1 MDPMANRKPAS
12 RGDQTREALL
22 LAALDVFGH
31 SGFDAASTR
40 AIAQAAG
47 VNQAL
52 IGYHFGGKQGL
63 YLGVFEHIVSRMQG
77 RMAPVAD
84 AVLRQLEAAPDDPL
98 QRRDLALGL
107 VLEMFDAYTD
117 LISEASAAGWVR
129 LVLREQQDPTEA
141 FQLLY
146 DTIFSRLLALLG
158 RLVAMASGLDE
169 AEETCRVRTLMLL
182 GQVLIFFIARGT
194 TARYLEWGPPGS
206 DTIAAIK
213 QQLRLVLAAQFSRG
227 VALS

>member
-1 MDPMANRKPAS
+1 MGSMANTKPAS

-84 AVLRQLEAAPDDPL
+84 AVLRRLEAAPDDPV

-107 VLEMFDAYTD
+107 VLELFDAYTD

-169 AEETCRVRTLMLL
+169 ADQTCRVRTLMLL

-194 TARYLEWGPPGS
+194 TARYLQWGPPGP

-213 QQLRLVLAAQFSRG
+213 QQLRLLLAAQFSQG

>member
-1 MDPMANRKPAS
+1 MANTKTEH
-12 RGDQTREALL
+12 RGHQTRDERL
-22 LAALDVFGH
+22 LAALDVFGR

-40 AIAQAAG
+40 AIAHAAG

-84 AVLRQLEAAPDDPL
+84 SVLRQLEAAPDDPV

-129 LVLREQQDPTEA
+129 LVLREQQDPTAA
-141 FQLLY
+141 FELLY
-146 DTIFSRLLALLG
+146 DTVFSRLLALLG
-158 RLVAMASGLDE
+158 RLVAMGSGLDE
-169 AEETCRVRTLMLL
+169 SDQACRVRTLMLL

-194 TARYLEWGPPGS
+194 TARYLEWGPPGP
-206 DTIAAIK
+206 DTIAAIR
-213 QQLRLVLAAQFSRG
+213 QQLRLVLASQFSQG